1 MWSYGDIGT
10 FGFFFHNSIQAS
22 MSGDGFSLSGGG
34 DDGLRCDNDGLSCD
48 DNDLDTSRFFFSF
61 NCYDYC

>member
-10 FGFFFHNSIQAS
+10 SGFFFHNSIQAS
-22 MSGDGFSLSGGG
+22 MSGDGFSFSGGG
-34 DDGLRCDNDGLSCD
+34 GAGLSYGG
-48 DNDLDTSRFFFSF
+48 NDLGTSGFFFSF